1 MIDKLMWFWHVRR
14 LEIENARLEAT
25 AKQQNNRIEIL
36 QKEAQEATAVST
48 DYFITQIFIIIII

>member
-1 MIDKLMWFWHVRR
+1 MILTCHR

-25 AKQQNNRIEIL
+25 VKQQNNRIEIL

-48 DYFITQIFIIIII
+48 GYFITDFYYYRIKQSH